1 MLEPDSYIVY
11 KQQVCKV
18 KGIIEKYY
26 RDRDYYYLVPVT
38 NEKLK
43 IMLPVDQKDKTRP
56 LMSEEE
62 ALQLINEI
70 PKIAPLEIHS
80 RNLKDSYQEL
90 FERDDPVK
98 MVQIIKTT
106 YLRSQS
112 RIASNKKITTSDE
125 TYFEKAEDY
134 LFSELAIVLD
144 KSVEEIRELFKKK
157 SALN

>member
-1 MLEPDSYIVY
+1 MLEPGSYVVY

-43 IMLPVDQKDKTRP
+43 IMLPIDQEDKTRT

-62 ALQLINEI
+62 ALKLVDQI
-70 PKIAPLEIHS
+70 PKIPPLEIHS

-90 FERDDPVK
+90 FDTDDPVK
-98 MVQIIKTT
+98 LVQIIKTT

-144 KSVEEIRELFKKK
+144 QSIDEIRELFKKK
-157 SALN
+157 SSLN